1 MLARNHALATYAA
14 VKAETDVACA
24 DPHQLVLM
32 LFDAALVAVHR
43 ADERMRVRDMAT
55 KGTAVSKA
63 IQIIEEG
70 LIASLDMQAGGTLAE
85 RLRGLYQYMTRRLLF
100 ASVKN
105 DPSGLEEV
113 ATLLA
118 DLKQAWA
125 AIPPANRSGN
135 RA

>member
-1 MLARNHALATYAA
+1 MLARKHGLAVYAA

-32 LFDAALVAVHR
+32 LFEAALAAVHR
-43 ADERMRVRDMAT
+43 ASERMRVRDMAT

-70 LIASLDMQAGGTLAE
+70 LMASLDMQAGGALAE

-105 DPSGLEEV
+105 DPTGLDEV
-113 ATLLA
+113 AKLLG
-118 DLKQAWA
+118 DLKEAWA
-125 AIPPANRSGN
+125 AIPPGN
-135 RA
+135 RT